1 MQRQENIGQASEA
14 HAYSELTAEQLAALS
29 KEYEAASAKN
39 DSLLEEVI
47 FILNERIEE
56 KKIKI
61 HAVEGRIKKL
71 ESLIEKCKRN
81 GSAALDSVNDVVGT
95 RVVCLFRSDIER
107 IEKLVKNNFE
117 VVEIDNKIENANNPL
132 GYMSVHYLCKMPS
145 KYKGPRY
152 EKTENAIFEIQIRT
166 LCMHC
171 WAAVSHY
178 LEYKGDWDVP
188 KELKLALGALGGL
201 FYVADNQFEQFNAA
215 RVASKKILETLPQE
229 VSQDINLDTFSD
241 YLGKKYP
248 DRATVDSQMISDLIL
263 EIKRAGYKSIGELD
277 RDIDRAQNAVTEYER
292 AMFGTQQFSQVGM
305 ARSAL
310 YLASDKM
317 YETRVKYSRKVNE
330 ARQKILEFRHLV
342 KR

>member
-241 YLGKKYP
+241 Y
-248 DRATVDSQMISDLIL
+248 
-263 EIKRAGYKSIGELD
+263 
-277 RDIDRAQNAVTEYER
+277 
-292 AMFGTQQFSQVGM
+292 
-305 ARSAL
+305 
-310 YLASDKM
+310 
-317 YETRVKYSRKVNE
+317 
-330 ARQKILEFRHLV
+330 
-342 KR
+342 